1 MRKMSFFPSGQR
13 AIMLACLGP
22 TTAFF
27 LAFWLL
33 PVTRLVML
41 PAQQGWQT
49 YFAVLTHSRYL
60 TSLVNTVVL
69 SVVVTMITLVLG
81 ATVGLYLARR
91 QFRGRQLLLSLLTL
105 PLSFPGVIVGFFVIL
120 LGGRQGPIA
129 DLTHALGLG
138 RITFAYGAI
147 GLFLAYLYF
156 SLPRAIANYTAAAEA
171 MDTSLEEAARA
182 LGASK
187 YDITR
192 DVWIPQL
199 APTTVACG
207 AIIFAT
213 AMGAFGTAFTLS
225 SKFEVLPISIY
236 NEFTNYAN
244 FAMAASLSVAL
255 GLITWAVLFVA
266 RIVTEPGTRAKGRQ
280 T

>member
-1 MRKMSFFPSGQR
+1 MRNTSSFPKGQR

-22 TTAFF
+22 TIAFF

-60 TSLVNTVVL
+60 TSLLNTVVL
-69 SVVVTMITLVLG
+69 SVIVTIITLMLG

-91 QFRGRQLLLSLLTL
+91 QFKGRQLLLSLLTL

-129 DLTHALGLG
+129 DLTQALGMG
-138 RITFAYGAI
+138 RVTFAYGAV

-156 SLPRAIANYTAAAEA
+156 SLPRAIASYTAAAEA

-187 YDITR
+187 YNITR

-244 FAMAASLSVAL
+244 FALAASLSVAL
-255 GLITWAVLFVA
+255 GLITWLVLFIA
-266 RIVTEPGTRAKGRQ
+266 RIVSEPGKRPLGHPT
-280 T
+280 